1 MAKKKSSKLS
11 TMVDAPVKYVPT
23 AEDKAREKR
32 WRAEEDIRT
41 IQRAE
46 EIKKDKSRVAEMKKV
61 ANEQIKDL
69 KKVC

>member
-1 MAKKKSSKLS
+1 MIETAKPYPS
-11 TMVDAPVKYVPT
+11 T
-23 AEDKAREKR
+23 AEDKDREKR

-46 EIKKDKSRVAEMKKV
+46 EIKKDKSRVSEMKKV

>member
-1 MAKKKSSKLS
+1 
-11 TMVDAPVKYVPT
+11 MVEVAEPYPST

>member
-1 MAKKKSSKLS
+1 
-11 TMVDAPVKYVPT
+11 MVAVNKPYPST

>member
-1 MAKKKSSKLS
+1 
-11 TMVDAPVKYVPT
+11 MVDAPVKYVPT

>member
-11 TMVDAPVKYVPT
+11 TMVDVPVNYVPT

>member
-1 MAKKKSSKLS
+1 MAKKKTSKLS
-11 TMVDAPVKYVPT
+11 GMVDGPVNYIPT